1 MSKKKKTVMA
11 VGVGMVATVLLSAGI
26 YFWSSTEGS
35 TQVKESVEGSGVAS
49 HVLSYT
55 QDGVVSLYA
64 LKQKKIVE
72 EFDLKTLSKKTA
84 DKEINDQ
91 QPKMPPASQTIQKQV
106 KPLIQSGETFKD
118 FVKVPISVEK
128 GGNAWEI
135 QSKLTPHRNIAAMLR
150 LVMEV
155 NHRMNLHPIYPGEK
169 IIFLKE
175 HKGEEIVKSKP
186 VEKLESEVDQ
196 RSQQAVKKT
205 TIAKNEKSKFL
216 YYGSVEDKTLY
227 AYSNSDKAI
236 YRMKE
241 SAGKLQVINISKSEH
256 YVTADGLL
264 VTNKQVLL
272 FEKGTHKLQMID
284 HNDLNKMETLE
295 LEGQPSH
302 YVVYG
307 DSLYYTFGDKLGKL
321 NLVNK
326 EKKSVLLGDDSKGLV
341 VVDYKLYILNAFGT
355 RMTNSVLMKV
365 DPSDLHVDQLLEL
378 KTDESA
384 ILSKGETD
392 ELYVGRI
399 TKEKDLR
406 GNVLKKNE
414 ITAINVKTLTMGK
427 STWFIPFGKE
437 SAGYDSHLYM
447 LQNGKLNVY
456 AVNDV
461 KPQTTFNIKGEHFTI
476 LP

>member
-1 MSKKKKTVMA
+1 MA
-11 VGVGMVATVLLSAGI
+11 VSVGLVAAVLLSAGI
-26 YFWSSTEGS
+26 YIWSNTGGS
-35 TQVKESVEGSGVAS
+35 TKVNEPVEESGVAS

-55 QDGVVSLYA
+55 QDGVVSLYT
-64 LKQKKIVE
+64 LKQKKFIE
-72 EFDLKTLSKKTA
+72 EFDLKTLSKKAA
-84 DKEINDQ
+84 DEDSHDQ
-91 QPKMPPASQTIQKQV
+91 QPTSTPAPQTIQKQV
-106 KPLIQSGETFKD
+106 PPLVQSGDSYKD
-118 FVKVPISVEK
+118 FVKVPVSVTK

-135 QSKLTPHRNIAAMLR
+135 QSKLTPHRNITVMLR

-155 NHRMNLHPIYPGEK
+155 NHRTNLHPIYPGEK

-186 VEKLESEVDQ
+186 VEKLESVVDQ
-196 RSQQAVKKT
+196 RSQQVVKKT
-205 TIAKNEKSKFL
+205 TTAKNEKPKFL

-241 SAGKLQVINISKSEH
+241 SAGKLQVINISKNEH
-256 YVTADGLL
+256 YVTAEGLL
-264 VTNKQVLL
+264 VTSKRVLL
-272 FEKGTHKLQMID
+272 FEKGTHKLQMIGL
-284 HNDLNKMETLE
+284 NDLNKMETLE

-307 DSLYYTFGDKLGKL
+307 DSLYYTFGDKLGML

-326 EKKSVLLGDDSKGLV
+326 EKKSVLLGDDSKELV
-341 VVDYKLYILNAFGT
+341 VVDHKLYILNAFGAQ
-355 RMTNSVLMKV
+355 MTNSVLMKV

-399 TKEKDLR
+399 TKEKDLS

-414 ITAINVKTLTMGK
+414 ITAINVKPLTMEK

-461 KPQTTFNIKGEHFTI
+461 KPKTSLDVKGEHFTI